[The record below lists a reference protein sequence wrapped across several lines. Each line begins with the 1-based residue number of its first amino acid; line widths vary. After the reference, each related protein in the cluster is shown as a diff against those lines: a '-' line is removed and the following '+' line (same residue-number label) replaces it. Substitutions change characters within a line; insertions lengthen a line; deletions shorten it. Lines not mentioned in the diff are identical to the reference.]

1 MAITDRLPRL
11 LTRFVSFA
19 SVGAVGTVAHYLV
32 LWSLVEIG
40 GVGVLP
46 ATTAGFVAGAVI
58 NYGLNRR
65 ITFASNAPHA
75 SALPKFLAVATA
87 GAFLNAAMMKL
98 FAVYTDLHY
107 LLAQVGATI
116 VVLVWNFGANALWTF
131 RDRRD

>member
-1 MAITDRLPRL
+1 MAFTDRRRL

-40 GVGVLP
+40 GAGVLS

-58 NYGLNRR
+58 NYALNRR
-65 ITFASNAPHA
+65 ITFASDAPHT

-87 GAFLNAAMMKL
+87 GAALNAAVMGL
-98 FAVYTDLHY
+98 LATYTDLHY
-107 LLAQVGATI
+107 LIAQVGATI
-116 VVLVWNFGANALWTF
+116 VVLGWNFGANALWTF
-131 RDRRD
+131 RDDRN